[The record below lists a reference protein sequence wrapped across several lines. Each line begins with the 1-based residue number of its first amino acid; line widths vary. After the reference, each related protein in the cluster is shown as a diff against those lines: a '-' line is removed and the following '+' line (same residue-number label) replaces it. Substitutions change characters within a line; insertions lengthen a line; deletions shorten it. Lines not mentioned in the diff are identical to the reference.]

1 MCSLRVQETALRLI
15 NVLAGLSAG
24 RTYLLQD
31 QRLVPSLIKTMC
43 ATPNDTSLR
52 QNALGCLQK
61 FSLRRVPQST
71 MIEAGVIEW
80 ILTQLSNHV
89 KGVCAS
95 ALCGELGTVCMRVF
109 SACVHMCMFVS
120 QHALVLPP
128 AVPSARGGLSL
139 QVPCLCL
146 LMVDSLPWVWFVVL
160 SGINPPLSEYTVEY
174 STALLMNLCLR
185 KSGKLKAASSRV
197 GILRV
202 LCEYLESD
210 DEQVRTYINGTLYSV
225 LALPVLKVCFLRRR
239 SEPCWSGVAI
249 ASCGAVRSAASKAL
263 LGDRVATT

>member
-1 MCSLRVQETALRLI
+1 MRVQETALRLI

-109 SACVHMCMFVS
+109 SACMHMCMFVS
-120 QHALVLPP
+120 QHALVLSP

-146 LMVDSLPWVWFVVL
+146 LMVDSLPWVWFAVVSPNARHQPAAVRVHGRVL
-160 SGINPPLSEYTVEY
+160 DCAAHEPVLAEVGEVKGGVVSRGHPPRPVRVPRERRRTSANVHQRHAVQRA
-174 STALLMNLCLR
+174 STAGAKGVFSQQEERALLEWRCN
-185 KSGKLKAASSRV
+185 
-197 GILRV
+197 
-202 LCEYLESD
+202 
-210 DEQVRTYINGTLYSV
+210 
-225 LALPVLKVCFLRRR
+225 P
-239 SEPCWSGVAI
+239 
-249 ASCGAVRSAASKAL
+249 CGAVRSAASKAL
-263 LGDRVATT
+263 LCGRVATT